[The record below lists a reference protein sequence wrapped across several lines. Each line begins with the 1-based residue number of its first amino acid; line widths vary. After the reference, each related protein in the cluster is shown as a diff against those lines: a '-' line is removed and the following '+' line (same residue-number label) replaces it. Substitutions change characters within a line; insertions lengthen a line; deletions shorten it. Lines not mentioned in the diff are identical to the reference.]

1 MLVRVMTIHATPN
14 PMTVAAMAPT
24 QMASTLPATT
34 DHARLHQRVR
44 VASGAGRAVTSTPVG
59 ARWGRRARAG
69 SAVALAVFRQPVAI
83 NATMARPTIQPAAVV
98 TSVILTQSDIV
109 TAEPDPVRAPNPKH
123 RWWAIPLAVLG
134 FVCTCAV
141 LLAAVVPSKF
151 FVDKQGCVEE
161 APGDDCSVEFALV
174 PADAEPVE
182 PRLDIQGTTI
192 YSSDG
197 EIYFVTIRQPKI
209 TMLDWLI
216 TRDSPAARMLTHE
229 NKFGDQ
235 TEEQLLQSGQRQMT
249 GAKDRATYVALKA
262 AGFPVSRKDGAAVVD
277 YTICLEA
284 NEANTQC
291 IEEPPAADVLKP
303 NDTITELDGSPVDT
317 LDDLQPI
324 LADIPAG
331 DTVSITLERDG
342 ETIETEVETIQAPG
356 EEEPRTIIG
365 FSPVDTTT
373 VDLPEGLTVDFDT
386 EGIGGPSAGLAFTLT
401 LIDEIT
407 DGNLMGD
414 GRIAVTGEI
423 DIDGNVG
430 AIGGLNSKASAVR
443 QVGVKYFIV
452 PAGQPDIGDDPT
464 RPNRDS
470 VEFAR
475 QVVGDD
481 VEIIP
486 VATLDEALAALERL
500 GGDPLPS

>member
-1 MLVRVMTIHATPN
+1 
-14 PMTVAAMAPT
+14 
-24 QMASTLPATT
+24 
-34 DHARLHQRVR
+34 
-44 VASGAGRAVTSTPVG
+44 
-59 ARWGRRARAG
+59 
-69 SAVALAVFRQPVAI
+69 
-83 NATMARPTIQPAAVV
+83 MARPTIQAAAVV
-98 TSVILTQSDIV
+98 TSVILTQSDMV
-109 TAEPDPVRAPNPKH
+109 PAGPEPVRAPDPRR
-123 RWWAIPLAVLG
+123 RWWGIPLAVVG
-134 FVCTCAV
+134 CVCIGTV
-141 LLAAVVPSKF
+141 LVAAVVPSKF
-151 FVDKQGCVEE
+151 FVTKQGCEE
-161 APGDDCSVEFALV
+161 VKPGDDCSVEFALV
-174 PADAEPVE
+174 PADAEAVE

-192 YSSDG
+192 YPSAG

-209 TMLDWLI
+209 TMLDWFV
-216 TRDSPAARMLTHE
+216 TRNSPAARMMTYQ

-262 AGFPVSRKDGAAVVD
+262 AGFPVSRKDGPAVVD
-277 YTICLEA
+277 YVICLKA
-284 NEANTQC
+284 NESNTKC
-291 IEEPPAADVLKP
+291 VEEPPAGDVLEP
-303 NDTITELDGSPVDT
+303 NDTITSLDGTTVDS

-324 LADIPAG
+324 LAGIEPG

-342 ETIETEVETIQAPG
+342 ETIDTEVETILAPG
-356 EEEPRTIIG
+356 EDEERTILG

-373 VDLPEGLTVDFDT
+373 VDLPEGISVDFDT

-407 DGNLMGD
+407 EGDLMGD

-430 AIGGLNSKASAVR
+430 AIGGLNSKASAVQ
-443 QVGVKYFIV
+443 QVGVKYFLV
-452 PAGQPDIGDDPT
+452 PAGQPDIGDDPAK
-464 RPNRDS
+464 PNRDS

-475 QVVGDD
+475 RVVGDD

-486 VATLDEALAALERL
+486 VATLDEALAVLERL